1 VKTATLLR
9 GWENDHM
16 EYAEVIQTAAIVFTI
31 VAFGA
36 TQYSNRKSTNA
47 DSFIRINGE
56 YNRMVTFR
64 LEHPEVVQLAAE
76 WKSGHLDSVAMNK
89 EIARYYSYGELCISF
104 CTVCLYHR
112 RSNSISKVDFDN
124 YYSGL
129 MDLVATENRAFFED
143 IVKNKYCA
151 REFKTWFGRW
161 REFSAKAPASL
172 SQQ

>member
-1 VKTATLLR
+1 
-9 GWENDHM
+9 M
-16 EYAEVIQTAAIVFTI
+16 EYVEVVQTAAIVFTI
-31 VAFGA
+31 VAFG
-36 TQYSNRKSTNA
+36 TTLYFNRKSSNA

-56 YNRMVTFR
+56 YNRMVAFR

-76 WKSGHLDSVAMNK
+76 WKSGQLDSIATNR
-89 EIARYYSYGELCISF
+89 EIAKYYSYGELCISF

-129 MDLVATENRAFFED
+129 MDLVATENRDFFED

-151 REFKTWFGRW
+151 REFKTWLARW
-161 REFSAKAPASL
+161 REL
-172 SQQ
+172 STKSINKNAATA